1 MRRAANARHRLTDR
15 ERRDARARG
24 FGHSSHRRRGRG
36 SPVWYDPEKAV
47 SCTCDDGGSWTTVRN
62 ATGYSDFAYFK
73 KRCTRDEC
81 DGIRFTYIE
90 G

>member
-1 MRRAANARHRLTDR
+1 MRRAADTRHRLTAR

-24 FGHSSHRRRGRG
+24 FGNSPRRRKRG
-36 SPVWYDPEKAV
+36 SPAWYDPNDAV
-47 SCTCDDGGSWTTVRN
+47 SCTCDDGGSWTTVRD